1 MANSYQPFREKIR
14 TSLMIAEIIPEA
26 YDAAGRQV
34 SQPFVRRKGP
44 HPTFPMGRYV
54 SQPLTVKCN
63 TMREVRKFL
72 ASCEYVSDKEL
83 FSKKDYWQPPE
94 EFEKRRKGD
103 CEELR
108 LVDLET
114 IAQHGLRCA
123 VHRWRVWP
131 LRRRTRLVEFFQDG
145 KCFLVEPQLCRVGD
159 AVPRLS
165 SIRYV
170 PKVSVSWNGN
180 TLRYFSHKRPEHQ
193 LRWQM
198 LVPLVAEYVI
208 FWAWVWLRILLR
220 LPQIAWRILRRSL
233 LQRRL

>member
-1 MANSYQPFREKIR
+1 
-14 TSLMIAEIIPEA
+14 MIAEIIPEA

-83 FSKKDYWQPPE
+83 FGKKDYWQPPE

-131 LRRRTRLVEFFQDG
+131 LRRRTRLGRVLSRREVFPGGASTVQGRRCRASVVEHQICAQG
-145 KCFLVEPQLCRVGD
+145 VRLVER
-159 AVPRLS
+159 
-165 SIRYV
+165 
-170 PKVSVSWNGN
+170 
-180 TLRYFSHKRPEHQ
+180 EHAQ
-193 LRWQM
+193 
-198 LVPLVAEYVI
+198 V
-208 FWAWVWLRILLR
+208 LL
-220 LPQIAWRILRRSL
+220 P
-233 LQRRL
+233 